1 MSGADPLGELLVDL
15 LADRPS
21 ADAVGLV
28 GGTGD
33 LQQHGSPA

>member
-1 MSGADPLGELLVDL
+1 VLGELVVGE
-15 LADRPS
+15 LAGRRDS
-21 ADAVGLV
+21 AAVGVV